1 MPFTSYAS
9 VGDVV
14 VAHHVQPRRQPFI
27 TPLPLPLSDYFR
39 EELDITL
46 SLVPFDGSEYAAC
59 ETLIYPLLREAWR
72 PFRNALSIWS
82 HPTISCDAD
91 LCGTPDYVVSRTSQF
106 GPFVMGVP
114 YVLVVEAKKDDF
126 VRGWGQCLAAM
137 LAVQKLNNA
146 PDQTLFGIST
156 NGRGWE
162 FGKLRGN
169 VFTQEP
175 RTHSLSDLDGLAA
188 ALHFVFAE
196 CREQAAAIP
205 PSVVA

>member
-1 MPFTSYAS
+1 MPFTSYATI
-9 VGDVV
+9 GDV
-14 VAHHVQPRRQPFI
+14 AHAHNIQCRREAFIKPEPAPF
-27 TPLPLPLSDYFR
+27 SEYFR
-39 EELDITL
+39 SELDITL
-46 SLVPFDGSEYAAC
+46 HLVPFDGSEYAAC

-72 PFRNALSIWS
+72 PFQNALSIWS
-82 HPTISCDAD
+82 HPTISYDAD

-106 GPFVMGVP
+106 GPFLMDMP
-114 YVLVVEAKKDDF
+114 YLLVVEAKKDDF

-137 LAVQKLNNA
+137 LAAQRLNNI
-146 PDQTLFGIST
+146 PDQTLFGVST

-162 FGKLRGN
+162 FGKLRGS

-196 CREQAAAIP
+196 CRDQAARILP
-205 PSVVA
+205 GVA

>member
-9 VGDVV
+9 VADVV
-14 VAHHVQPRRQPFI
+14 RAHRIQACREAFLA
-27 TPLPLPLSDYFR
+27 PLPLPLSDYFR
-39 EELDITL
+39 SELDITL
-46 SLVPFDGSEYAAC
+46 NLVAFDGSEYAAC

-82 HPTISCDAD
+82 HPTISYDAD
-91 LCGTPDYVVSRTSQF
+91 LCGTPDYIVSRTSPS
-106 GPFVMGVP
+106 GPFLMDMP
-114 YVLVVEAKKDDF
+114 YLLVVEAKKDDF

-137 LAVQKLNNA
+137 LAAQKLNNV
-146 PDQTLFGIST
+146 PDQTLFGVST

-162 FGKLRGN
+162 FGKLRGS

-188 ALHFVFAE
+188 ALHFVFSE
-196 CREQAAAIP
+196 CRDQAAHIP